1 MFNDFHSEIFSW
13 IRGALLVL
21 FIINFSLYFQNHK
34 KLFLYY
40 SLYLFFVFLYFFN
53 PVAPE
58 SLAVF
63 YKYLNYSLFYL
74 AFAFYVDFARVLIS
88 SREKL
93 PKWDRYLKIEKF
105 GLIAFAAIIPFV
117 NSFLGKEIYQI
128 VVFLFSVFVSSFS
141 VFAYCAICKIKGRNV
156 EYFIIGSF
164 SFLILGNVSTFYKFL
179 IVYKGVEQ
187 PSFEPMIFT
196 YFGVLIEALV
206 FTYIMGRIF
215 KEIEAKKTDFR
226 LQFALKQKEAAELKM
241 TALQSQMNPH
251 FLFNSLNSINNFVLK
266 NNIEEAS
273 DYITSFSKLIRKI
286 LANSERSHITLAEEL
301 EVLKMYVDLESA
313 RVVGGFE
320 YIQIIDDSIQL
331 NKIQVPPLFLQP
343 FIENSIWHG
352 LVDKKGKKSIE
363 LHIGKHGAFIEAK
376 IKDNGIGLKN
386 SLLQNEKLH
395 SKRKFF
401 GISATEKRIK
411 LLYNS
416 KGVKI
421 NISDLCEVGQ
431 TGTLVK
437 VIFPLVVTQNRN

>member
-1 MFNDFHSEIFSW
+1 MFSDFHSEIFSW

-40 SLYLFFVFLYFFN
+40 SLYLLFAFLYFFN
-53 PVAPE
+53 PVSPE
-58 SLAVF
+58 SLSVF
-63 YKYLNYSLFYL
+63 YHYMGYSLFYL
-74 AFAFYVDFARVLIS
+74 AFAFYVDFARILIS
-88 SREKL
+88 SKEKL
-93 PKWDRYLKIEKF
+93 PKWDRYLELEKYS
-105 GLIAFAAIIPFV
+105 LIVFAAVIPFV
-117 NSFLGKEIYQI
+117 NSIFGAEVYQTC
-128 VVFLFSVFVSSFS
+128 VFVFSVSLTCFS
-141 VFAYCAICKIKGRNV
+141 IFAYCAIYKIKGRNV
-156 EYFIIGSF
+156 EYFIFGSL
-164 SFLILGNVSTFYKFL
+164 SFLVLGNVSTVYKFL
-179 IVYKGVEQ
+179 IISRHFEK

-215 KEIEAKKTDFR
+215 KEIESKKTDFR

-286 LANSERSHITLAEEL
+286 LENSERSYITLEEEL
-301 EVLKMYVDLESA
+301 EVLKMYINLEKA
-313 RVVGGFE
+313 RVVGGFNCV
-320 YIQIIDDSIQL
+320 QKIDQKIRL

-343 FIENSIWHG
+343 FIENAIWHG
-352 LVDKKGKKSIE
+352 LVDKKGEKKIE
-363 LHIGKHGAFIEAK
+363 LHIEKKGDFIEAR
-376 IKDNGIGLKN
+376 IKDNGIGLTN
-386 SLLQNEKLH
+386 SLLQNQNLR

-411 LLYNS
+411 LLHNS
-416 KGVKI
+416 EGVKI
-421 NISDLCEVGQ
+421 DISDLSEIGES
-431 TGTLVK
+431 GTVVK
-437 VIFPLVVTQNRN
+437 VIFPLVVA